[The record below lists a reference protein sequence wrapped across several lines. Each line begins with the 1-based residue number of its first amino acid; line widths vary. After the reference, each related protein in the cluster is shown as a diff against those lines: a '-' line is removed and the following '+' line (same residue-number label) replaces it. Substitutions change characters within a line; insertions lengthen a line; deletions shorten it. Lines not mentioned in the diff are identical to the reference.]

1 MEIGKTGDT
10 GGAQRDSSQ
19 HAEDENV
26 PRHGDNDPRA
36 ESASAEDRG
45 RVLRFPR
52 KERQA
57 QAPQVESRTTVAE
70 PQRHAS
76 SPARSEREL
85 GRNPQGENATE
96 KPQEPCEPDETGQ
109 PAVLSNFVAED
120 DQSKKLLERVK
131 AVPDNAL
138 AILLRGEH
146 GTGRNL
152 VAMILHCLSG
162 RADEPL
168 LRFDC
173 TLVPSN
179 ALEVEIFGEERTL
192 SDNRTTVKKRGYLEL
207 SGGGTLVLDEVA
219 ALPMPVQQ
227 KLLRA
232 IEERQFWP
240 VDALDPV
247 PLKARVIALSTAD
260 LERAMARR
268 TLREDFYYRLKVVSL
283 MVPPLRER
291 AKDIRPLA
299 EHFLEQW
306 AEVHRR
312 PRLHLSEAA
321 VQELRQY
328 WFPGNVRE
336 LRDIMERCVL
346 TCNAA
351 EILPQDLPA
360 HLRRPDSDADG
371 HKPSLEDVE
380 RAYIAEVLNY
390 TRGKKTQAANI
401 LGISRKTLLEKRKRY
416 NLG

>member
-1 MEIGKTGDT
+1 
-10 GGAQRDSSQ
+10 
-19 HAEDENV
+19 
-26 PRHGDNDPRA
+26 
-36 ESASAEDRG
+36 
-45 RVLRFPR
+45 
-52 KERQA
+52 
-57 QAPQVESRTTVAE
+57 VAE
-70 PQRHAS
+70 PPPRTS
-76 SPARSEREL
+76 GGTRPERDT
-85 GRNPQGENATE
+85 GRDPVHENATE
-96 KPQEPCEPDETGQ
+96 HPKEACEPDESGQ
-109 PAVLSNFVAED
+109 PAVLSNFIAED
-120 DQSKKLLERVK
+120 DASKRLLERAK
-131 AVPDNAL
+131 SVPDNAL
-138 AILLRGEH
+138 AIMLRGEH
-146 GTGRNL
+146 GSGRNL
-152 VAMILHCLSG
+152 VAVILHCLSG
-162 RADEPL
+162 RADEPMM
-168 LRFDC
+168 RFDC

-192 SDNRTTVKKRGYLEL
+192 SDQRTTIKKRGYLEL
-207 SGGGTLVLDEVA
+207 AAAGTLVLDEIA
-219 ALPMPVQQ
+219 ALSMPVQQ

-247 PLKARVIALSTAD
+247 PLRARVIALSTAD

-268 TLREDFYYRLKVVSL
+268 TLREDFYYRMKVVCLS
-283 MVPPLRER
+283 VPPLRER
-291 AKDIRPLA
+291 PRDIRPLA
-299 EHFLEQW
+299 EHFLEKW

-321 VQELRQY
+321 VQELGQY

-360 HLRRPDSDADG
+360 HLRRPDSDAGG
-371 HKPSLEDVE
+371 HKASLEDVE
-380 RAYIAEVLNY
+380 RAYITEVLNY

>member
-1 MEIGKTGDT
+1 MEISKTGDT
-10 GGAQRDSSQ
+10 GGPEPAGRDESR
-19 HAEDENV
+19 ENV
-26 PRHGDNDPRA
+26 ARSGDKGTQ
-36 ESASAEDRG
+36 SASTEDRG
-45 RVLRFPR
+45 RVIRFPR

-57 QAPQVESRTTVAE
+57 QAPDVKNRTAAE
-70 PQRHAS
+70 PARQPAHPAS
-76 SPARSEREL
+76 PGKESGAR
-85 GRNPQGENATE
+85 GENATRN
-96 KPQEPCEPDETGQ
+96 PQEICEPDETGQ

-120 DQSKKLLERVK
+120 EVSKRLLERVK

-138 AILLRGEH
+138 AIMLRGEH

-152 VAMILHCLSG
+152 VAVILHCLSG
-162 RADEPL
+162 RSDEPL
-168 LRFDC
+168 MRFDC
-173 TLVPSN
+173 TLVPTN

-192 SDNRTTVKKRGYLEL
+192 SDQRTTVKKRGYLEL
-207 SGGGTLVLDEVA
+207 AGGGTLVLDEVA
-219 ALPMPVQQ
+219 TLPMPVQQ

-247 PLKARVIALSTAD
+247 PLRARVIVLSTVD

-268 TLREDFYYRLKVVSL
+268 TLREDVYYRMKVACLS
-283 MVPPLRER
+283 VPPLRER
-291 AKDIRPLA
+291 PKDIRPLA

-312 PRLHLSEAA
+312 PRLNLSDAA

-336 LRDIMERCVL
+336 LRDLMERCVL

-351 EILPQDLPA
+351 EILPQDLPS
-360 HLRRPDSDADG
+360 HLRRADSDADG

-416 NLG
+416 GLG

>member
-10 GGAQRDSSQ
+10 GGPEPTGR
-19 HAEDENV
+19 
-26 PRHGDNDPRA
+26 G
-36 ESASAEDRG
+36 ESGEKVARSGHQGTQPASAEDRG
-45 RVLRFPR
+45 RVINFPR
-52 KERQA
+52 KERQT
-57 QAPQVESRTTVAE
+57 QAPSVENRTTVAE
-70 PQRHAS
+70 AARRSDVRPETD
-76 SPARSEREL
+76 PA
-85 GRNPQGENATE
+85 GRPESENATSH
-96 KPQEPCEPDETGQ
+96 PQEACEPDETGQ
-109 PAVLSNFVAED
+109 PAVLSHFIAED
-120 DQSKKLLERVK
+120 DASKRLLERVK

-138 AILLRGEH
+138 AVMLRGEH

-152 VAMILHCLSG
+152 VAVILHCLSG

-168 LRFDC
+168 MRFDC
-173 TLVPSN
+173 TLVPTN
-179 ALEVEIFGEERTL
+179 ALEIEIFGEERTL
-192 SDNRTTVKKRGYLEL
+192 SDQRTTVKKRGYLEL
-207 SGGGTLVLDEVA
+207 AGGGTLVLDEVA

-247 PLKARVIALSTAD
+247 PLRARVIALSSAD

-268 TLREDFYYRLKVVSL
+268 TLREDFYYRMKVACL
-283 MVPPLRER
+283 MMPPLRER
-291 AKDIRPLA
+291 PRDIRPLA

-312 PRLHLSEAA
+312 PPLRLSEAT

-336 LRDIMERCVL
+336 LRDLMERCVL
-346 TCNAA
+346 TCNAP
-351 EILPQDLPA
+351 EILPQDLPS
-360 HLRRPDSDADG
+360 HLRRPDSDAGG

-380 RAYIAEVLNY
+380 RTYIAEVLNY

-416 NLG
+416 GLG

>member
-1 MEIGKTGDT
+1 
-10 GGAQRDSSQ
+10 
-19 HAEDENV
+19 
-26 PRHGDNDPRA
+26 
-36 ESASAEDRG
+36 
-45 RVLRFPR
+45 
-52 KERQA
+52 
-57 QAPQVESRTTVAE
+57 VAE
-70 PQRHAS
+70 PARRAGS
-76 SPARSEREL
+76 AGRVEREPAR
-85 GRNPQGENATE
+85 NPEGENATAH
-96 KPQEPCEPDETGQ
+96 PQEPCEPDETGQ
-109 PAVLSNFVAED
+109 PAVLSNFIAED
-120 DQSKKLLERVK
+120 EKSKQLLERVK

-138 AILLRGEH
+138 AVMLRGEH
-146 GTGRNL
+146 GAGRNL

-168 LRFDC
+168 MRFDC

-192 SDNRTTVKKRGYLEL
+192 SDNRTTIKKRGYLEL
-207 SGGGTLVLDEVA
+207 AGGGTLVLDEVA
-219 ALPMPVQQ
+219 TLSMPVQQ

-240 VDALDPV
+240 VDALDPL

-268 TLREDFYYRLKVVSL
+268 TFREDFYYRMKVACL
-283 MVPPLRER
+283 TVPPLRER
-291 AKDIRPLA
+291 PKDIRPLA
-299 EHFLEQW
+299 EHFLDQW

-312 PRLHLSEAA
+312 PRPRLSDAA

-336 LRDIMERCVL
+336 LRDIVERCVL
-346 TCNAA
+346 TCTAS
-351 EILPQDLPA
+351 EVLPQDLPS
-360 HLRRPDSDADG
+360 HLRRPDSDAGG

-380 RAYIAEVLNY
+380 RAYIGEVLNY

-416 NLG
+416 GLG

>member
-1 MEIGKTGDT
+1 MEPPPRTH
-10 GGAQRDSSQ
+10 GGARPDAARQR
-19 HAEDENV
+19 
-26 PRHGDNDPRA
+26 
-36 ESASAEDRG
+36 ESD
-45 RVLRFPR
+45 
-52 KERQA
+52 
-57 QAPQVESRTTVAE
+57 
-70 PQRHAS
+70 
-76 SPARSEREL
+76 
-85 GRNPQGENATE
+85 NATE
-96 KPQEPCEPDETGQ
+96 QPQEPCEPDETGQ

-120 DQSKKLLERVK
+120 DASKRLLERVK
-131 AVPDNAL
+131 AIPDNAL
-138 AILLRGEH
+138 AVMLRGEH
-146 GTGRNL
+146 GSGRNL
-152 VAMILHCLSG
+152 LAVILHCLSG
-162 RADEPL
+162 RAGEPFM
-168 LRFDC
+168 RFDC

-192 SDNRTTVKKRGYLEL
+192 SDQRTTIKKRGYLEL
-207 SGGGTLVLDEVA
+207 AGAGTLVLDEVA
-219 ALPMPVQQ
+219 VLPMPVQQ

-232 IEERQFWP
+232 IEERQYWP

-247 PLKARVIALSTAD
+247 PLQARVVALSTVD

-268 TLREDFYYRLKVVSL
+268 TLREDFYYRLKVACL
-283 MVPPLRER
+283 AVPPLRER
-291 AKDIRPLA
+291 PSDIRPLA

-312 PRLHLSEAA
+312 PRLRLSDAA

-336 LRDIMERCVL
+336 LRDLMERCVL

-351 EILPQDLPA
+351 EILPQDLPS
-360 HLRRPDSDADG
+360 HLRRPDSDAGG

-416 NLG
+416 GLG